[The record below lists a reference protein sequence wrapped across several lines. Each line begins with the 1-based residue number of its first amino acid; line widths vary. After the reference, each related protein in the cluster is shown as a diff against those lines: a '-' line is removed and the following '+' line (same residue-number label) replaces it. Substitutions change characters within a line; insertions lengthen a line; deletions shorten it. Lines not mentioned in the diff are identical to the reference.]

1 MPVPSHPNGSGT
13 GEGTDTL
20 AVIREL
26 AGPALADAVRR
37 FMEDVPSDLAEHKLT
52 DLEQHLLW
60 LARAAG
66 RGASPGPIEGSGVGI
81 VLRRRI
87 LDALRSNLILAWTA
101 DPPSS
106 ADMLDMLSRLEHA
119 RELCVPTADQ
129 GFTAELSDVGGLDLL
144 IEVAHDMRSPL
155 TSVLFL
161 SEVLHKGQSGPLND
175 VQKRQI
181 GIVYSAALGLVGMA
195 SDMIEIARGGDRL
208 ASRKPEPFSVS
219 HMLQSVN
226 DLVGPTAEEKGLEV
240 RIVQLASERRL
251 GYPIPL
257 SRVLLNLTS
266 NALKFTHQGSVEV
279 SARPVGG
286 NRVEFSVTDTGSGIA
301 PEAMDTLYQP
311 FRREPRRESG
321 YYFSG
326 TGLGLA
332 ICRRLVTALESE
344 LVLVTGPEGTRFSFE
359 LELPPAHLI

>member
-1 MPVPSHPNGSGT
+1 MHV
-13 GEGTDTL
+13 L
-20 AVIREL
+20 AEIHEM
-26 AGPALADAVRR
+26 AGPVFAGAVRR
-37 FMEDVPSDLAEHKLT
+37 FLNHVPADLAAHGHT
-52 DLEQHLLW
+52 DFDQHLLW

-66 RGASPGPIEGSGVGI
+66 DGPPPPSSDTGVAV

-87 LDALRSNLILAWTA
+87 LDALRSELISRWAA
-101 DPPSS
+101 DPLSS
-106 ADMLDMLSRLEHA
+106 AEMLDALARLERA
-119 RELCVPTADQ
+119 RALCVPSSEQ

-144 IEVAHDMRSPL
+144 VEVAHDMRSPL
-155 TSVLFL
+155 TSILFL

-181 GIVYSAALGLVGMA
+181 GIMYSAALGLVGMA

-208 ASRKPEPFSVS
+208 ASRKPEPFSVTEI
-219 HMLQSVN
+219 LQSVH
-226 DLVGPTAEEKGLEV
+226 DLVGPTAEQKGLDV
-240 RIVQLASERRL
+240 RIVHLFAERRL

-266 NALKFTHQGSVEV
+266 NALKFTHDGHVEL

-286 NRVEFSVTDTGSGIA
+286 NRVEFAVTDTGGGIA
-301 PEAMDTLYQP
+301 PDAMETLYQP

-344 LVLVTGPEGTRFSFE
+344 LMLVTGPTGTRFSFE
-359 LELPPAHLI
+359 LELPPAHMF